1 MGKDLRTVA
10 THWKLHRVPR
20 IDGAAWNMR
29 DVQGFF
35 PPLEKLFKTEA
46 LSNLKD
52 YGVKLLDEI
61 GSVVDAE
68 HIKTSKGTTVE
79 VHRKT
84 TMILSPFKWMRGDY
98 GVFGLPKPAEVAA
111 EMEEKLQSPHT
122 AAYVGAL
129 TSIALSESGCPNFPK
144 VYGVYAGLA
153 TQHTV
158 DISDDYE
165 ELSERHWFANNL
177 GKTFELKM
185 RTPETPKQLVVGE
198 EDATL
203 DVEDIN
209 ADHVDGPAPS
219 DAHSASYVSGSV
231 GDDDSD
237 DDSDVFEIMS
247 CDCSEDS
254 ADSEADS
261 DEEEEPFAWAIFKDV
276 PVMTTVMEK
285 CEGTFYELVKA
296 HPEPEKH
303 VAWVAQITLAL
314 AFAQRNFGFT
324 HNDLHGNNVMYVP
337 TTQEFLYYK
346 HNGTCYRIPTYGYL
360 IKIIDFDRAI
370 ISVRLVGMKDPRQF
384 VSSQFHPDDEAGGQY
399 NMEPYFVQEH
409 PHIAPNPS
417 FDLCRFATSM
427 FWDMFPEGPDFP
439 CTHPLFDLFK
449 QWMTQS
455 DGTSVFFRKQ
465 KDDHDR
471 YHGFDLYK
479 AIARYCK
486 DSATPRRELAKLAPY
501 GVPSPPLGAP
511 CLFIES

>member
-1 MGKDLRTVA
+1 
-10 THWKLHRVPR
+10 
-20 IDGAAWNMR
+20 
-29 DVQGFF
+29 
-35 PPLEKLFKTEA
+35 
-46 LSNLKD
+46 
-52 YGVKLLDEI
+52 
-61 GSVVDAE
+61 
-68 HIKTSKGTTVE
+68 
-79 VHRKT
+79 
-84 TMILSPFKWMRGDY
+84 
-98 GVFGLPKPAEVAA
+98 
-111 EMEEKLQSPHT
+111 
-122 AAYVGAL
+122 
-129 TSIALSESGCPNFPK
+129 
-144 VYGVYAGLA
+144 
-153 TQHTV
+153 
-158 DISDDYE
+158 
-165 ELSERHWFANNL
+165 
-177 GKTFELKM
+177 
-185 RTPETPKQLVVGE
+185 
-198 EDATL
+198 
-203 DVEDIN
+203 
-209 ADHVDGPAPS
+209 
-219 DAHSASYVSGSV
+219 V

-261 DEEEEPFAWAIFKDV
+261 DEEEEPFAWATFKDV

-285 CEGTFYELVKA
+285 CSGTFYELTKA
-296 HPEPEKH
+296 HPESEKH
-303 VAWVAQITLAL
+303 VAWVAQIVLAL
-314 AFAQRNFGFT
+314 AFAQRNFGLT

-337 TTQEFLYYK
+337 TAQEFLYYK
-346 HNGTCYRIPTYGYL
+346 HNGTCYRVPTYGYL

-370 ISVRLVGMKDPRQF
+370 VSVRLVGMKEPRQF

-501 GVPSPPLGAP
+501 AVAAAPLGTP
-511 CLFIES
+511 CLFIEP